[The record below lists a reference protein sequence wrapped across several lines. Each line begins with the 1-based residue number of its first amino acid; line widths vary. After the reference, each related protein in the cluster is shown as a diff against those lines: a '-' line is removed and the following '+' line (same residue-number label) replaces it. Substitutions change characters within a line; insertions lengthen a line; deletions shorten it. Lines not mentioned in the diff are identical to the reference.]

1 MHRFEDIKK
10 NDEVVKSLYKYY
22 TKSGLCS
29 PSLLE
34 KMEFLQTI
42 EWVILIKYL
51 AIKNIII
58 IKKFILI
65 RKAWKNNPF

>member
-42 EWVILIKYL
+42 ELAIFIKYL

-58 IKKFILI
+58 IKKIYFYFEI
-65 RKAWKNNPF
+65 

>member
-42 EWVILIKYL
+42 E
-51 AIKNIII
+51 
-58 IKKFILI
+58 
-65 RKAWKNNPF
+65 